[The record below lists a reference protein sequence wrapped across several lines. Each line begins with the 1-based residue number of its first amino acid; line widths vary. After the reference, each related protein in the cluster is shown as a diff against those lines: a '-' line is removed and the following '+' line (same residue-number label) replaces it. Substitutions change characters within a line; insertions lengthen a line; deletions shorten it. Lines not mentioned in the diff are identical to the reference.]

1 MSQFDPAKFE
11 PERDTS
17 DAELDALFARAR
29 EPNEADAGAAARF
42 LAGHRARLEQTQMA
56 QTEMAQAQA
65 VAAPPPRPIWRTHNI
80 PAKWIAAAL
89 ASAAVIAGVSVLRP
103 ALMPSDLPAS
113 AAYAVYQD
121 ALGEGW

>member
-1 MSQFDPAKFE
+1 MSQFDPAKFD
-11 PERDTS
+11 PEREAS
-17 DAELDALFARAR
+17 DAELDALFAAAR

-42 LAGHRARLEQTQMA
+42 LAGHRARLA
-56 QTEMAQAQA
+56 QAQLIQAQA
-65 VAAPPPRPIWRTHNI
+65 VAAPSSRPLWLSRTL
-80 PAKWIAAAL
+80 AAAL
-89 ASAAVIAGVSVLRP
+89 ASAAVIAGIGVLRP